1 MSEEGRRETNDG
13 EGTPAADPVGDDAS
27 STAENSPAT
36 YGGVPGAFPYA
47 LRASDSWL
55 FRSYVVLGGL
65 LALLVA
71 VVFALGT
78 VYVVGRTI
86 GAAGGTFSF
95 SRAFVVFVGFVV
107 VAPLLAPVLFVAR
120 RHRREGSTRRY
131 DATVAAAGYCFVAS
145 LYVGLVSL
153 TPPEQREAVNGA
165 LAPVVEA
172 LYVLPAWAGAVPP
185 VVGALAIWLAAR
197 R

>member
-1 MSEEGRRETNDG
+1 MSDDGGRNAGEGRE
-13 EGTPAADPVGDDAS
+13 
-27 STAENSPAT
+27 AT

-47 LRASDSWL
+47 ARASDSWL
-55 FRSYVVLGGL
+55 FKTYAGLGGL
-65 LALLVA
+65 LALLVGL
-71 VVFALGT
+71 VFALGT
-78 VYVVGRTI
+78 VYVVGRTL

-120 RHRREGSTRRY
+120 RHRRTGSTRRY
-131 DATVAAAGYCFVAS
+131 DATVAATGYVFVAS
-145 LYVGLVSL
+145 LYVGLVIL
-153 TPPEQREAVNGA
+153 TPAERQVSVSGA

-172 LYVLPAWAGAVPP
+172 LYALPGWAGAVPP
-185 VVGALAIWLAAR
+185 VLGALAIWLAAR

>member
-1 MSEEGRRETNDG
+1 MSDEARREV
-13 EGTPAADPVGDDAS
+13 ADEGDDRKDA
-27 STAENSPAT
+27 
-36 YGGVPGAFPYA
+36 YGGVPGAYPYA
-47 LRASDSWL
+47 VRESDSWL
-55 FRSYVVLGGL
+55 FRSYALLGGL

-71 VVFALGT
+71 LLFAFGT
-78 VYVVGRTI
+78 VYVIGRTI

-145 LYVGLVSL
+145 LYVGLVIL
-153 TPPEQREAVNGA
+153 TPAESRESVGGA

-172 LYVLPAWAGAVPP
+172 LYALPGWAGAVPP
-185 VVGALAIWLAAR
+185 VLGALAIWIAAR